1 MLASGHMGIMLPIS
15 SNGETADQS
24 QAATG
29 RPATGRPWRLF
40 PTSATLPGGLRPP
53 MTQGMFFTFACAYLP
68 KWTPVP
74 EIWAVEL
81 AVLAR
86 RCYNAGR

>member
-1 MLASGHMGIMLPIS
+1 MLPIS
-15 SNGETADQS
+15 SNGETVGQS
-24 QAATG
+24 QAATR
-29 RPATGRPWRLF
+29 RPAALAIVLLPRLN
-40 PTSATLPGGLRPP
+40 S
-53 MTQGMFFTFACAYLP
+53 QGMFFTFACAYLP

-74 EIWAVEL
+74 EIWAAEL

>member
-1 MLASGHMGIMLPIS
+1 
-15 SNGETADQS
+15 
-24 QAATG
+24 
-29 RPATGRPWRLF
+29 
-40 PTSATLPGGLRPP
+40 

>member
-1 MLASGHMGIMLPIS
+1 MGIMLPIS
-15 SNGETADQS
+15 SNGETAGRC

-29 RPATGRPWRLF
+29 RPATSRPWRLF
-40 PTSATLPGGLRPP
+40 PYLGYTPWGLRPP
-53 MTQGMFFTFACAYLP
+53 MTQGMFFTFACAYPP

>member
-1 MLASGHMGIMLPIS
+1 MPGRDRASG
-15 SNGETADQS
+15 D
-24 QAATG
+24 
-29 RPATGRPWRLF
+29 RPALAIDPLPRLHS
-40 PTSATLPGGLRPP
+40 PRGLRPP
-53 MTQGMFFTFACAYLP
+53 MTQGMFFTFASAYLP
-68 KWTPVP
+68 KWTSVP

>member
-1 MLASGHMGIMLPIS
+1 
-15 SNGETADQS
+15 
-24 QAATG
+24 
-29 RPATGRPWRLF
+29 
-40 PTSATLPGGLRPP
+40 

-68 KWTPVP
+68 KWTSVP

>member
-1 MLASGHMGIMLPIS
+1 MLPIS
-15 SNGETADQS
+15 SNGETVGQS

-29 RPATGRPWRLF
+29 VRRPAALAIVLLLRLH
-40 PTSATLPGGLRPP
+40 S
-53 MTQGMFFTFACAYLP
+53 QGMFFTFACAYLP

-74 EIWAVEL
+74 EIWAAEL